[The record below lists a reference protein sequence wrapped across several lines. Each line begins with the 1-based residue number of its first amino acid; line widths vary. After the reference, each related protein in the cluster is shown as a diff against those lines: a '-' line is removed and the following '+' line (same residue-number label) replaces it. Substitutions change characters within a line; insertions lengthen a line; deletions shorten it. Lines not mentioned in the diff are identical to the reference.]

1 MPKLAAPKPSGKN
14 TAKRPK
20 KKTNVISITARFSL
34 KIEPRYDGRRTVMQ
48 QGANSAAIP
57 ATNAVTS
64 DAIINISMIVGTFAL
79 SPRGMKFL
87 MPFAAQARKGL
98 SNFFVKTSASRSP

>member
-1 MPKLAAPKPSGKN
+1 MGLWYWLNSLPKLAAPKPSGKN

-79 SPRGMKFL
+79 LPRGQEIIITFSDHT
-87 MPFAAQARKGL
+87 R
-98 SNFFVKTSASRSP
+98 NNI